1 MELAVHIQRNFAE
14 VKHPNRDYA
23 LQSCPLFRGLRHR
36 NAQLT
41 PICLSEE
48 IRKPFVLL
56 RIPLIPSG
64 GKRVLLMK
72 KKRLH
77 VVFFSIYARSLKDQ
91 ARKSKYP
98 RTQILEPRTQPKLIC
113 HSSTTFIPTRSN
125 NLIEVTSPSYIAQ
138 HRKLYR
144 NQSKAIQ
151 LSSPSYIALPTHPYT
166 YIWTIAQAHLF
177 ITRTS
182 FPRKSES
189 SG

>member
-1 MELAVHIQRNFAE
+1 MELAIHIKRNFAE

-56 RIPLIPSG
+56 RIPLIQRREKSPSHEE
-64 GKRVLLMK
+64 KAPSRSV
-72 KKRLH
+72 
-77 VVFFSIYARSLKDQ
+77 FSIYARSLKDL

-125 NLIEVTSPSYIAQ
+125 NLIEVNSPSYIAS

-144 NQSKAIQ
+144 NQPKAIQ

-166 YIWTIAQAHLF
+166 YIWTIAQDHLF
-177 ITRTS
+177 ITRS
-182 FPRKSES
+182 FFPRKSES
-189 SG
+189 LG